1 MVTLNIP
8 SVTSPL
14 TWIPTFW
21 QNGQTDTITQAEF
34 STNLTLHLSQ
44 LSFSPLCYK
53 KKKVLFK
60 TPQNIDHIRNRVRL
74 ENVGYKATSNSKI
87 PWTSSTSVRGKRKKK
102 GQTTLTKRKRK
113 RQGKKSKPKP
123 NKYVFYSPSV
133 SFHPFKLALDLS
145 LNNCSLPLALS
156 GRFSTRTA

>member
-1 MVTLNIP
+1 MVTLNTP

-14 TWIPTFW
+14 TWIPTVW
-21 QNGQTDTITQAEF
+21 QNGQTDMITQAEF

-53 KKKVLFK
+53 KKGLFK

-87 PWTSSTSVRGKRKKK
+87 PWTSSTSVCGKRKKK
-102 GQTTLTKRKRK
+102 RTNNSNKKETEKK
-113 RQGKKSKPKP
+113 RQEKQNQSVISMSFIPP
-123 NKYVFYSPSV
+123 QFPST
-133 SFHPFKLALDLS
+133 LS
-145 LNNCSLPLALS
+145 SLL
-156 GRFSTRTA
+156 